1 MVMRLLP
8 LLPLL
13 LLSQISLALQAGTAN
28 PTQCRFGTEGDSVVS
43 AIALE
48 NPSGLTL
55 NEQADLVS
63 RCFEQASPSVLWK
76 VVFDYLRNL
85 GYLQAFVLD
94 PDARV
99 LSGTPEPHPAAVV
112 VDFETGPRY
121 RISSIVITGNRWID
135 TLYREVGLRQPL
147 LASTLSGTIN
157 CSLLTTV

>member
-55 NEQADLVS
+55 NEQAYIRGALVG
-63 RCFEQASPSVLWK
+63 RCFEQASP
-76 VVFDYLRNL
+76 DAL
-85 GYLQAFVLD
+85 G
-94 PDARV
+94 
-99 LSGTPEPHPAAVV
+99 
-112 VDFETGPRY
+112 
-121 RISSIVITGNRWID
+121 
-135 TLYREVGLRQPL
+135 TL
-147 LASTLSGTIN
+147 
-157 CSLLTTV
+157 